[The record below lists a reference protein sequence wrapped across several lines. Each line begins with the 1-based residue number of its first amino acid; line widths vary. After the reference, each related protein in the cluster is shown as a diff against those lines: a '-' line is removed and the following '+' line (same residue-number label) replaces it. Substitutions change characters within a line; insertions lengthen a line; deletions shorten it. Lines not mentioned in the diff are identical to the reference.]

1 MRLKDL
7 IVNSLKPYQHQLVDW
22 SKDDFEI
29 FFMGFG
35 NLKIISPSG
44 FEFQQTFFSNAT
56 DICLAL
62 DELGFEK
69 LDYVERDFYWMIHSE
84 PAIIHPRNRFGS
96 TPDSESKVYRV
107 NTDSLFH
114 QAPNYANRGDH
125 GHGGTSLGNPDN
137 RGGKVGHH

>member
-22 SKDDFEI
+22 NKDDFEI

-35 NLKIISPSG
+35 NLKVISPSG

-69 LDYVERDFYWMIHSE
+69 LDYVERDFYWMISAQ
-84 PAIIHPRNRFGS
+84 PAIHWLSLRTMARVRYQTFIGWSS
-96 TPDSESKVYRV
+96 TILIRSS
-107 NTDSLFH
+107 
-114 QAPNYANRGDH
+114 
-125 GHGGTSLGNPDN
+125 
-137 RGGKVGHH
+137 

>member
-1 MRLKDL
+1 MSMRLKDL

-22 SKDDFEI
+22 NKDDFEI

-35 NLKIISPSG
+35 NLKVISPSG

-69 LDYVERDFYWMIHSE
+69 LDYVERDFYWMIHAE
-84 PAIIHPRNRFGS
+84 PASIHPDLLRCLKDSGNKVFKM
-96 TPDSESKVYRV
+96 DSEEEIDCFNSTQLIDFEKGE
-107 NTDSLFH
+107 L
-114 QAPNYANRGDH
+114 
-125 GHGGTSLGNPDN
+125 
-137 RGGKVGHH
+137 